1 VNAEIRAKL
10 NDSVITTAQVDDTPT
25 FEYLVTN
32 VGTITLD
39 DVSGTYCFP
48 SVENDCASPR
58 SLTLV
63 NLDNGDLLFSQT
75 ASAVFPGVKLTDEH
89 AQDGKFEVEV
99 TLLATDN
106 RGRSVT
112 LKTTGTIDVTSRDF
126 AIQVTGPTQAVPGDS
141 NEYTFTLT
149 NNTNDTLN
157 NVIVTVVDGSGR
169 VLTVPPLTIAA
180 DAPPTPYSF
189 DYTIDV
195 PAGTPVFTLT
205 LRAEGERASGGQ
217 VIATG
222 SHDIELLPLIT
233 VTKIGPE
240 KTTPEKDV
248 TYRVTL
254 QNNSNSHNTAFPLG
268 WMISPGQARQAYSDR
283 ANRQLPKTSCCHR

>member
-1 VNAEIRAKL
+1 
-10 NDSVITTAQVDDTPT
+10 
-25 FEYLVTN
+25 
-32 VGTITLD
+32 
-39 DVSGTYCFP
+39 
-48 SVENDCASPR
+48 
-58 SLTLV
+58 
-63 NLDNGDLLFSQT
+63 
-75 ASAVFPGVKLTDEH
+75 
-89 AQDGKFEVEV
+89 
-99 TLLATDN
+99 
-106 RGRSVT
+106 
-112 LKTTGTIDVTSRDF
+112 
-126 AIQVTGPTQAVPGDS
+126 
-141 NEYTFTLT
+141 
-149 NNTNDTLN
+149 
-157 NVIVTVVDGSGR
+157 
-169 VLTVPPLTIAA
+169 

-254 QNNSNSHNTAFPLG
+254 QNNSNSQTFTTTSVADDVFAQYGVPVGLDDFTWPGTPGVLGPGEQTVAENLVLPSVKADVSPLVNTITVTG
-268 WMISPGQARQAYSDR
+268 
-283 ANRQLPKTSCCHR
+283 TSGSGRHDPPAS

>member
-1 VNAEIRAKL
+1 
-10 NDSVITTAQVDDTPT
+10 
-25 FEYLVTN
+25 
-32 VGTITLD
+32 
-39 DVSGTYCFP
+39 
-48 SVENDCASPR
+48 DCE
-58 SLTLV
+58 SLCGRPLG
-63 NLDNGDLLFSQT
+63 NHDNGDLLFSQP
-75 ASAVFPGVKLTDEH
+75 ALAVFPGVKLTDEH

-157 NVIVTVVDGSGR
+157 NVTVTVADGSG
-169 VLTVPPLTIAA
+169 TVQASGLTI
-180 DAPPTPYSF
+180 DAETTTVQQAF
-189 DYTIDV
+189 QYTIDV
-195 PAGTPVFTLT
+195 PAGIPIFTLT

-248 TYRVTL
+248 TYRV
-254 QNNSNSHNTAFPLG
+254 
-268 WMISPGQARQAYSDR
+268 
-283 ANRQLPKTSCCHR
+283 